1 MSEPSAPSSGPQ
13 SGQQSAGSQSDALKL
28 VALDAEDLSIISA
41 HCQDA
46 VLRIDDIAYVKSA
59 QRFALIINR
68 FDWQEALEKNNDKS
82 YRRRRAALRFER
94 VTAVQRKQI
103 NPAKKNEVRALIAI
117 SFEEQEP
124 PSGAI
129 RLIFAG
135 GSEIRLDVECV
146 EAELQ
151 DLGAVWETG
160 SKPDHKLDE

>member
-1 MSEPSAPSSGPQ
+1 MG
-13 SGQQSAGSQSDALKL
+13 
-28 VALDAEDLSIISA
+28 IISA

-68 FDWQEALEKNNDKS
+68 FDWQEAL
-82 YRRRRAALRFER
+82 RFER
-94 VTAVQRKQI
+94 VTGVQRKQI

-117 SFEEQEP
+117 SFEEQTP

-160 SKPDHKLDE
+160 SRPDHKLDD

>member
-1 MSEPSAPSSGPQ
+1 MPEPSSPPSGPPT
-13 SGQQSAGSQSDALKL
+13 GPLKL
-28 VALDAEDLSIISA
+28 VALDAEDLGIISA

-68 FDWQEALEKNNDKS
+68 FDWQEALETNKDKA

-94 VTAVQRKQI
+94 VTGVQRKQI
-103 NPAKKNEVRALIAI
+103 NPVKKNEVRALIAI
-117 SFEEQEP
+117 SFEEQTP

-160 SKPDHKLDE
+160 SRPDHKLDD